1 MSDASRHRPQG
12 SHGRMGMMPF
22 GSGDDRQAEQV
33 GQTLKRLFGYL
44 RGQRLAFIVV
54 VVTAAASAGAQALAP
69 LYIARAVD
77 GLKEFVDGRLPS
89 SDAGR
94 VLVVAMVLVL
104 AFYIAGWLAG
114 AVSRVALLALGQRVL
129 LRMRSQIMGKVH
141 ALSLGYFDHHKA
153 GDLVSRLSNDTDVI
167 NRAFGMSLSRLAQSV
182 LLLVA
187 ILIGMLALNWRLA
200 LVSFALLPLMYLSTA
215 VFSRHA
221 RVAFRKTR
229 RTISGVSSE
238 LEQNISGARVA
249 QAFNRQGWNSSSF
262 RALNRANR
270 DANVGAESL
279 TAAFAPTMDV
289 LSAVGLA
296 VVLAYGGYLARADL
310 VSIGVIVGFVQYV
323 RRFFEPVQS
332 ISMMWTQVQSAIAG
346 AERIFELLDEEP
358 RVRDA
363 DGARPLDV
371 TAGRVELSKAAFA
384 YEPETPVLH
393 GVDLVAEPGQTVAL
407 VGPTGAGKTTII
419 SLLERFYDV
428 QAGAVTIDG
437 QDVRA
442 VTQDSL
448 RQSIGIV
455 LQDTFLFADTIAP
468 QHPLRP
474 AGRRRRGGGGC
485 RAPRA
490 GARVHLP
497 PPRRLRHRAA
507 GRRGQ
512 PEPRPAPVAGH
523 RPRAAQGPAHPGA
536 GRGNLQ
542 RRHPHRAADPGGA
555 GRAAA
560 GPHQLRHRPPPE
572 HGAARR
578 RDLRDRRRP
587 HRRARHPR
595 RADRSE
601 RHLRAHLPEPVRAR
615 GRRRRGCRLR
625 LSARRRRLCYHRRS
639 AGPQVSGGT
648 PACSPEL
655 HPPPP

>member
-1 MSDASRHRPQG
+1 MSDATRHRPAG
-12 SHGRMGMMPF
+12 GHGRMGMMPF
-22 GSGDDRQAEQV
+22 GSDDDRQAEQV
-33 GQTLKRLFGYL
+33 GQTLRRLFGYL

-77 GLKEFVDGRLPS
+77 GLKEFVDGRLPP

-104 AFYIAGWLAG
+104 AFYIAGWLTG

-363 DGARPLDV
+363 AGARPLDV

-384 YEPETPVLH
+384 YDPETPVLH

-437 QDVRA
+437 QDVRT

-455 LQDTFLFADTIAP
+455 LQDTFLFADTIR
-468 QHPLRP
+468 HNIRYGRP
-474 AGRRRRGGGGC
+474 DADD
-485 RAPRA
+485 
-490 GARVHLP
+490 
-497 PPRRLRHRAA
+497 AA
-507 GRRGQ
+507 V
-512 PEPRPAPVAGH
+512 EA
-523 RPRAAQGPAHPGA
+523 
-536 GRGNLQ
+536 
-542 RRHPHRAADPGGA
+542 
-555 GRAAA
+555 
-560 GPHQLRHRPPPE
+560 
-572 HGAARR
+572 AARR
-578 RDLRDRRRP
+578 ARAHEFISRLPDGYDTVLQEGAVNLSRGQRQLLAIARALLKDPRILVLDEATSNVDTRTELLIQEALGELLQGRTSFVIA
-587 HRRARHPR
+587 HRLSTVR
-595 RADRSE
+595 RADVIYVIDAGRIAERGTHDELIEANGTYARIYRSQFE
-601 RHLRAHLPEPVRAR
+601 H
-615 GRRRRGCRLR
+615 
-625 LSARRRRLCYHRRS
+625 
-639 AGPQVSGGT
+639 AGDAAAAAASG
-648 PACSPEL
+648 
-655 HPPPP
+655 

>member
-1 MSDASRHRPQG
+1 
-12 SHGRMGMMPF
+12 MMPF
-22 GSGDDRQAEQV
+22 GAEEERKAEQV
-33 GQTLKRLFGYL
+33 GRTLRRLFGYL

-77 GLKEFVDGRLPS
+77 GLKAFVDGLLPPS
-89 SDAGR
+89 ETGR
-94 VLVVAMVLVL
+94 MLAVAMVLVL

-129 LRMRSQIMGKVH
+129 LRIRGQIMGKVH

-182 LLLVA
+182 LLLIA

-215 VFSRHA
+215 VFSRRA
-221 RVAFRKTR
+221 RIAFRKTR

-262 RALNRANR
+262 RQLNRANR

-363 DGARPLDV
+363 DDALPLEV
-371 TAGRVELSKAAFA
+371 TAGRVELAGVSFA
-384 YEPETPVLH
+384 YEPETPVLQ

-455 LQDTFLFADTIAP
+455 LQDTFLFADTIG
-468 QHPLRP
+468 HNIRYGRP
-474 AGRRRRGGGGC
+474 DADDAAVEAAARRARAHEFISRLPDGYDTVLQEGAVNLSRGQRQLLAIARALLKDPRILVLDEATSNVDTRTELLIQEALAELLQGRTSFVIAHRLSTVRRADVIYVIDAGRVAERGTHDELIAANGTY
-485 RAPRA
+485 
-490 GARVHLP
+490 ARIYQSQFEH
-497 PPRRLRHRAA
+497 
-507 GRRGQ
+507 
-512 PEPRPAPVAGH
+512 
-523 RPRAAQGPAHPGA
+523 
-536 GRGNLQ
+536 
-542 RRHPHRAADPGGA
+542 AD
-555 GRAAA
+555 AAA
-560 GPHQLRHRPPPE
+560 G
-572 HGAARR
+572 AA
-578 RDLRDRRRP
+578 
-587 HRRARHPR
+587 
-595 RADRSE
+595 AD
-601 RHLRAHLPEPVRAR
+601 
-615 GRRRRGCRLR
+615 
-625 LSARRRRLCYHRRS
+625 
-639 AGPQVSGGT
+639 
-648 PACSPEL
+648 
-655 HPPPP
+655 

>member
-1 MSDASRHRPQG
+1 
-12 SHGRMGMMPF
+12 MMPF
-22 GSGDDRQAEQV
+22 GAEEERKAEQV
-33 GQTLKRLFGYL
+33 GRTLRRLFGYL

-77 GLKEFVDGRLPS
+77 GLKAFVDGLLPPS
-89 SDAGR
+89 ETGR
-94 VLVVAMVLVL
+94 MLAVAMVLVL
-104 AFYIAGWLAG
+104 AFYIAGWVAG

-129 LRMRSQIMGKVH
+129 LRIRGQIMGKVH

-182 LLLVA
+182 LLLIA

-215 VFSRHA
+215 VFSRRA
-221 RVAFRKTR
+221 RIAFRKTR

-262 RALNRANR
+262 RQLNRANR

-363 DGARPLDV
+363 DDARPLEV
-371 TAGRVELSKAAFA
+371 TAGRVELAGVSFA
-384 YEPETPVLH
+384 YEPETPVLQ

-455 LQDTFLFADTIAP
+455 LQDTFLFADTIG
-468 QHPLRP
+468 HNIRYGRP
-474 AGRRRRGGGGC
+474 DADD
-485 RAPRA
+485 
-490 GARVHLP
+490 
-497 PPRRLRHRAA
+497 AA
-507 GRRGQ
+507 V
-512 PEPRPAPVAGH
+512 EA
-523 RPRAAQGPAHPGA
+523 
-536 GRGNLQ
+536 
-542 RRHPHRAADPGGA
+542 
-555 GRAAA
+555 
-560 GPHQLRHRPPPE
+560 
-572 HGAARR
+572 AARR
-578 RDLRDRRRP
+578 ARAHEFISRLPDGYDTVLQEGAVNLSRGQRQLLAIARALLKDPRILVLDEATSNVDTRTELLIQEALGELLQGRTSFVIA
-587 HRRARHPR
+587 HRLSTVR
-595 RADRSE
+595 RADVIYVIDAGRVAERGTHDELIAANGTYARIYRSQFE
-601 RHLRAHLPEPVRAR
+601 HADTAAPAPT
-615 GRRRRGCRLR
+615 
-625 LSARRRRLCYHRRS
+625 
-639 AGPQVSGGT
+639 SG
-648 PACSPEL
+648 
-655 HPPPP
+655 

>member
-1 MSDASRHRPQG
+1 
-12 SHGRMGMMPF
+12 MMPF
-22 GSGDDRQAEQV
+22 GAEEERKAEQV
-33 GQTLKRLFGYL
+33 GRTLRRLFGYL

-77 GLKEFVDGRLPS
+77 GLKAFVDGLLPPS
-89 SDAGR
+89 ETGR
-94 VLVVAMVLVL
+94 MLAVAMVLVL

-129 LRMRSQIMGKVH
+129 LRIRGQIMGKVH

-182 LLLVA
+182 LLLIA

-215 VFSRHA
+215 VFSRRA
-221 RVAFRKTR
+221 RIAFRKTR

-262 RALNRANR
+262 RQLNRANR

-363 DGARPLDV
+363 DDALPLEV
-371 TAGRVELSKAAFA
+371 TAGRVELAGVSFA
-384 YEPETPVLH
+384 YEPETPVLQ

-455 LQDTFLFADTIAP
+455 LQDTFLFADTIG
-468 QHPLRP
+468 HNIRYGRP
-474 AGRRRRGGGGC
+474 DADD
-485 RAPRA
+485 
-490 GARVHLP
+490 
-497 PPRRLRHRAA
+497 AA
-507 GRRGQ
+507 V
-512 PEPRPAPVAGH
+512 EA
-523 RPRAAQGPAHPGA
+523 
-536 GRGNLQ
+536 
-542 RRHPHRAADPGGA
+542 
-555 GRAAA
+555 
-560 GPHQLRHRPPPE
+560 
-572 HGAARR
+572 AARR
-578 RDLRDRRRP
+578 ARAHEFISRLPDGYDTVLQEGAVNLSRGQRQLLAIARALLKDPRILVLDEATSNVDTRTELLIQEALGELLQGRTSFVIA
-587 HRRARHPR
+587 HRLSTVR
-595 RADRSE
+595 RADVIYVIDAGRVAERGTHDELIAANGTYARIYRSQFE
-601 RHLRAHLPEPVRAR
+601 HADTAAPAPT
-615 GRRRRGCRLR
+615 
-625 LSARRRRLCYHRRS
+625 
-639 AGPQVSGGT
+639 SG
-648 PACSPEL
+648 
-655 HPPPP
+655 

>member
-22 GSGDDRQAEQV
+22 GSGDDRQAERV

-77 GLKEFVDGRLPS
+77 GLKEFVDGRLPPS
-89 SDAGR
+89 EAGR

-363 DGARPLDV
+363 ADARPLDV

-384 YEPETPVLH
+384 YEPETPVLQ

-407 VGPTGAGKTTII
+407 VGPTGAGKTTIM

-428 QAGAVTIDG
+428 QEGAVTIDG
-437 QDVRA
+437 QDVRT

-455 LQDTFLFADTIAP
+455 LQDTFLFADTIR
-468 QHPLRP
+468 HNIRYGRP
-474 AGRRRRGGGGC
+474 D
-485 RAPRA
+485 
-490 GARVHLP
+490 
-497 PPRRLRHRAA
+497 
-507 GRRGQ
+507 
-512 PEPRPAPVAGH
+512 
-523 RPRAAQGPAHPGA
+523 
-536 GRGNLQ
+536 
-542 RRHPHRAADPGGA
+542 ADDA
-555 GRAAA
+555 EVEA
-560 GPHQLRHRPPPE
+560 
-572 HGAARR
+572 AARR
-578 RDLRDRRRP
+578 ARAHEFISRLPDGYDTVLQEGAVNLSRGQRQLLAIARALLKDPRILVLDEATSNVDTRTELLIQEALGELLQGRTSFVIA
-587 HRRARHPR
+587 HRLSTVR
-595 RADRSE
+595 RADVIYVIDAGRIAERGTHDELIEANGTYARIYRSQFE
-601 RHLRAHLPEPVRAR
+601 H
-615 GRRRRGCRLR
+615 
-625 LSARRRRLCYHRRS
+625 
-639 AGPQVSGGT
+639 AGDAAAAAASG
-648 PACSPEL
+648 
-655 HPPPP
+655 

>member
-22 GSGDDRQAEQV
+22 GSGDDRQAERV
-33 GQTLKRLFGYL
+33 GQTLRRLLGYL

-77 GLKEFVDGRLPS
+77 GLKEFVDGRLPP

-104 AFYIAGWLAG
+104 GFYIAGWLTG

-129 LRMRSQIMGKVH
+129 LRMRGQIMGKVH

-182 LLLVA
+182 LLLIA

-363 DGARPLDV
+363 AGARPLDV

-437 QDVRA
+437 QDVRT

-455 LQDTFLFADTIAP
+455 LQDTFLFADTIR
-468 QHPLRP
+468 HNIRYGRP
-474 AGRRRRGGGGC
+474 D
-485 RAPRA
+485 
-490 GARVHLP
+490 
-497 PPRRLRHRAA
+497 
-507 GRRGQ
+507 
-512 PEPRPAPVAGH
+512 
-523 RPRAAQGPAHPGA
+523 
-536 GRGNLQ
+536 
-542 RRHPHRAADPGGA
+542 ADDA
-555 GRAAA
+555 EVEA
-560 GPHQLRHRPPPE
+560 
-572 HGAARR
+572 AARR
-578 RDLRDRRRP
+578 ARAHEFISRLPDGYDTVLQEGAVNLSRGQRQLLAIARALLKDPRILVLDEATSNVDTRTELLIQEALGELLQGRTSFVIA
-587 HRRARHPR
+587 HRLSTVR
-595 RADRSE
+595 RADVIDVIDAGRIAERGTHDELIEANGTYARIYRSQFE
-601 RHLRAHLPEPVRAR
+601 HT
-615 GRRRRGCRLR
+615 GD
-625 LSARRRRLCYHRRS
+625 
-639 AGPQVSGGT
+639 AGAAAAPG
-648 PACSPEL
+648 
-655 HPPPP
+655 

>member
-1 MSDASRHRPQG
+1 MSDTSRHRPQG
-12 SHGRMGMMPF
+12 GHGRMGMMPF

-33 GQTLKRLFGYL
+33 GQTLRRLFGYL

-77 GLKEFVDGRLPS
+77 GLKEFVDGRLPP

-104 AFYIAGWLAG
+104 GFYIAGWLTG

-129 LRMRSQIMGKVH
+129 LRMRGQIMGKVH

-455 LQDTFLFADTIAP
+455 LQDTFLFADTIA
-468 QHPLRP
+468 HNIRYGRP
-474 AGRRRRGGGGC
+474 DAGD
-485 RAPRA
+485 AEVEA
-490 GARVHLP
+490 
-497 PPRRLRHRAA
+497 
-507 GRRGQ
+507 
-512 PEPRPAPVAGH
+512 
-523 RPRAAQGPAHPGA
+523 
-536 GRGNLQ
+536 
-542 RRHPHRAADPGGA
+542 
-555 GRAAA
+555 
-560 GPHQLRHRPPPE
+560 
-572 HGAARR
+572 AARR
-578 RDLRDRRRP
+578 ARAHEFISRLPDGYDTVLQEGAVNLSRGQRQLLAIARALLKDPRILVLDEATSNVDTRTELLIQEALGELLQGRTSFVIA
-587 HRRARHPR
+587 HRLSTVR
-595 RADRSE
+595 RADVIYVIDAGRIAERGTHDELIEANGTYARIYRSQFE
-601 RHLRAHLPEPVRAR
+601 H
-615 GRRRRGCRLR
+615 
-625 LSARRRRLCYHRRS
+625 
-639 AGPQVSGGT
+639 AGDAGAAAAPG
-648 PACSPEL
+648 
-655 HPPPP
+655 

>member
-22 GSGDDRQAEQV
+22 GSGDDRQAERV

-363 DGARPLDV
+363 ADARPLDV

-437 QDVRA
+437 QDVRT

-455 LQDTFLFADTIAP
+455 LQDTFLFADTIA
-468 QHPLRP
+468 HNIRYGRP
-474 AGRRRRGGGGC
+474 DAGD
-485 RAPRA
+485 AEVEA
-490 GARVHLP
+490 
-497 PPRRLRHRAA
+497 
-507 GRRGQ
+507 
-512 PEPRPAPVAGH
+512 
-523 RPRAAQGPAHPGA
+523 
-536 GRGNLQ
+536 
-542 RRHPHRAADPGGA
+542 
-555 GRAAA
+555 
-560 GPHQLRHRPPPE
+560 
-572 HGAARR
+572 AARR
-578 RDLRDRRRP
+578 ARAHEFISRLPDGYDTVLQEGAVNLSRGQRQLLAIARALLKDPRILVLDEATSNVDTRTELLIQEALGELLQGRTSFVIA
-587 HRRARHPR
+587 HRLSTVR
-595 RADRSE
+595 RADVIYVIDAGRIAERGTHDELIEANGTYARIYRSQFE
-601 RHLRAHLPEPVRAR
+601 HTGDAA
-615 GRRRRGCRLR
+615 
-625 LSARRRRLCYHRRS
+625 A
-639 AGPQVSGGT
+639 AAASG
-648 PACSPEL
+648 
-655 HPPPP
+655 

>member
-22 GSGDDRQAEQV
+22 GSGDDRQAERV

-238 LEQNISGARVA
+238 LEQSISGARVA

-363 DGARPLDV
+363 AGARPLDV

-437 QDVRA
+437 QDVRT

-455 LQDTFLFADTIAP
+455 LQDTFLFADTIR
-468 QHPLRP
+468 HNIRYGRP
-474 AGRRRRGGGGC
+474 D
-485 RAPRA
+485 
-490 GARVHLP
+490 
-497 PPRRLRHRAA
+497 
-507 GRRGQ
+507 
-512 PEPRPAPVAGH
+512 
-523 RPRAAQGPAHPGA
+523 
-536 GRGNLQ
+536 
-542 RRHPHRAADPGGA
+542 ADDA
-555 GRAAA
+555 EVEA
-560 GPHQLRHRPPPE
+560 
-572 HGAARR
+572 AARR
-578 RDLRDRRRP
+578 ARAHEFISRLPDGYDTVLQEGAVNLSRGQRQLLAIARALLKDPRILVLDEATSNVDTRTELLIQEALGELLQGRTSFVIA
-587 HRRARHPR
+587 HRLSTVR
-595 RADRSE
+595 RADVIYVIDAGRIAERGTHDELIEANGTYARIYRSQFE
-601 RHLRAHLPEPVRAR
+601 HTGDAA
-615 GRRRRGCRLR
+615 
-625 LSARRRRLCYHRRS
+625 A
-639 AGPQVSGGT
+639 AAASG
-648 PACSPEL
+648 
-655 HPPPP
+655 

>member
-22 GSGDDRQAEQV
+22 SSDDDRQAERV
-33 GQTLKRLFGYL
+33 GQTLRRLFGYL

-77 GLKEFVDGRLPS
+77 GLKEFVDGRLPP

-363 DGARPLDV
+363 AGARPLDV

-393 GVDLVAEPGQTVAL
+393 GVDLVAEPGRTVAL

-455 LQDTFLFADTIAP
+455 LQDTFLFADTIR
-468 QHPLRP
+468 HNIRYGRP
-474 AGRRRRGGGGC
+474 D
-485 RAPRA
+485 
-490 GARVHLP
+490 
-497 PPRRLRHRAA
+497 
-507 GRRGQ
+507 
-512 PEPRPAPVAGH
+512 
-523 RPRAAQGPAHPGA
+523 
-536 GRGNLQ
+536 
-542 RRHPHRAADPGGA
+542 ADDA
-555 GRAAA
+555 EVEA
-560 GPHQLRHRPPPE
+560 
-572 HGAARR
+572 AARR
-578 RDLRDRRRP
+578 ARAHEFISRLPDGYDTVLQEGAVNLSRGQRQLLAIARALLKDPRILVLDEATSNVDTRTELLIQEALGELLQGRTSFVIA
-587 HRRARHPR
+587 HRLSTVR
-595 RADRSE
+595 RADVIYVIDAGRIAERGTHDELMGANGTYARIYRSQFE
-601 RHLRAHLPEPVRAR
+601 H
-615 GRRRRGCRLR
+615 
-625 LSARRRRLCYHRRS
+625 
-639 AGPQVSGGT
+639 AGDAAAAAASG
-648 PACSPEL
+648 
-655 HPPPP
+655 